1 MFLKKRKKNHKN
13 SDYQKIFAFDFDE
26 KKTFFNDI
34 SNQKHFIKMIKI
46 NDISAIFNLNK
57 NSSSFILSELKTILK
72 MFNNFKIIK
81 ILKKPELLINIDR
94 KYEIIDQINHSFY
107 SSTYLDSSNHQSLL
121 AKKFQLLNLIKT
133 KHNEEINWINQE
145 KNVYLFFSETK
156 EDFLEENLS
165 LLINLLNKSKINF
178 NLLSPWECFDEIK
191 LIFNKDDCIKSN
203 VLNID
208 SHIDKKSLFN
218 INNIKEEQEYLLINQ
233 NKYLSLFE
241 IDLWDLKDINNLFKC
256 FKDLNVDLILDFKK
270 SDSDYFNFVKLTL
283 INNGNSLKELNQ
295 KEMLLKKNI
304 NLYHCKINLLINQ
317 QLESLSNLIIPY
329 QNNKN
334 NLIIKNYEIFDKLI
348 NLNFLSVNKLCPK
361 NSSLIGFNKNNELIY
376 VNSHE
381 NIISIGKPE
390 SLFMKLINEKIVK
403 LERMIIYDY
412 DQEFYSL
419 SKYYNQMSFDFKT
432 FTINPFDLNINQER
446 QLGIKEVISL
456 VGAIFKIINP
466 DLNSNDFL
474 ILKKAINN
482 LYNQDQPKN
491 KTKSSKNNQL
501 INPKANIEIN
511 FLSLLNELNKIP
523 SSENLV
529 DICDEILTTPFLHQ
543 HFNESTNLDL
553 KNETLINLDLSILKK
568 QKLNNQKI
576 ALLILN
582 NFINSNFESSTI
594 YLNNLDVII
603 NEYQLLKQLKIL
615 NSKFNLYGYMNHSKV
630 ELDRIDVIELI
641 RSINCLNL
649 IPWQDYQNQ
658 FWQKLLTILEINC
671 SEKEI
676 NNLNTINNY
685 QYLMINGKNKY
696 WYINRSFE
704 FESNA
709 WKNKI
714 LNRELSKYEINK
726 VLRTQI
732 DEIETEIY
740 YIKKSKEDLVKN
752 FLIKN
757 VSHPD
762 VQQKI
767 RLENQK
773 YIKKLF

>member
-1 MFLKKRKKNHKN
+1 MFLKKWKKNHKN
-13 SDYQKIFAFDFDE
+13 SDYQKLFAFDFDE
-26 KKTFFNDI
+26 QKTFFNDI
-34 SNQKHFIKMIKI
+34 NNQKHFIKMIKI

-57 NSSSFILSELKTILK
+57 NSSDFVLSELKTILK

-107 SSTYLDSSNHQSLL
+107 SSTYLNSSNHQSLL

-133 KHNEEINWINQE
+133 KHNEEIDWINQE
-145 KNVYLFFSETK
+145 KNVYLFFSETNQNL
-156 EDFLEENLS
+156 LEENL
-165 LLINLLNKSKINF
+165 LILMNLLNKSNINF
-178 NLLSPWECFDEIK
+178 DLLSPWECFDEIK
-191 LIFNKDDCIKSN
+191 LIFNKDDSIKSN

-218 INNIKEEQEYLLINQ
+218 IDTIKNEQDYLLINQ
-233 NKYLSLFE
+233 DKYLSLFE
-241 IDLWDLKDINNLFKC
+241 IDLGDLKNINDLFEC
-256 FKDLNVDLILDFKK
+256 FKNLNIDLILDFKK
-270 SDSDYFNFVKLTL
+270 SDSEYFNFVKLTL
-283 INNGNSLKELNQ
+283 INHANSLKELNQ
-295 KEMLLKKNI
+295 KAMVLKKNI
-304 NLYHCKINLLINQ
+304 NSYHFKINLLVNQ
-317 QLESLSNLIIPY
+317 QLEAFNHLIIPY
-329 QNNKN
+329 QANKN
-334 NLIIKNYEIFDKLI
+334 NLIIKNYELFDKLI
-348 NLNFLSVNKLCPK
+348 NLNFLSVNKLCPR

-376 VNSHE
+376 TSAQE

-390 SLFMKLINEKIVK
+390 NLFMKLINEKIAK
-403 LERMIIYDY
+403 LEKVIIYDY
-412 DQEFYSL
+412 DQEFFPL
-419 SKYYNQMSFDFKT
+419 CKYYNQIPFDFKT
-432 FTINPFDLNINQER
+432 FMINPFDLDHNQEK
-446 QLGIKEVISL
+446 QLAIKAVVNLIS
-456 VGAIFKIINP
+456 AIFKVINP
-466 DLNSNDFL
+466 NLNTNELL
-474 ILKKAINN
+474 ILKQAINN
-482 LYNQDQPKN
+482 LYANPNQK
-491 KTKSSKNNQL
+491 KSEAKSKKNNQ
-501 INPKANIEIN
+501 IIEEKTKID
-511 FLSLLNELNKIP
+511 FSELLNQLNQIP

-529 DICDEILTTPFLHQ
+529 DICDEILTSPFLKS
-543 HFNESTNLDL
+543 HFNQPTNLEL
-553 KNETLINLDLSILKK
+553 KNELLINLDLSSLKK
-568 QKLNNQKI
+568 QKLNEQKI

-582 NFINSNFESSTI
+582 NFINSNLESSTI

-603 NEYQLLKQLKIL
+603 NEYQLLKQLEIV
-615 NSKFNLYGYMNHSKV
+615 NSKFNVYGYIDHAKV
-630 ELDRIDVIELI
+630 NLDDTNVIALI
-641 RSINCLNL
+641 KSINCLNL
-649 IPWQDYQNQ
+649 IPWQDYKNQ
-658 FWQKLLTILEINC
+658 FWQKLLTILEIHC
-671 SEKEI
+671 SEKEF

-696 WYINRSFE
+696 WYINKSFE

-740 YIKKSKEDLVKN
+740 YIKKSKEDLIKN

-773 YIKKLF
+773 YIKKLL

>member
-1 MFLKKRKKNHKN
+1 MFLKKWKKNHKN
-13 SDYQKIFAFDFDE
+13 SDYQKLFAFDFDE
-26 KKTFFNDI
+26 QKTFFNDI
-34 SNQKHFIKMIKI
+34 NNQKHFIKMIKI

-57 NSSSFILSELKTILK
+57 NSSDFVLSELKTILK

-107 SSTYLDSSNHQSLL
+107 SSTYLNSSNHQSLL

-133 KHNEEINWINQE
+133 KHNEEIDWINQE
-145 KNVYLFFSETK
+145 KNVYLFFSETNQNL
-156 EDFLEENLS
+156 LEENL
-165 LLINLLNKSKINF
+165 LTLMNLLNKSNINF
-178 NLLSPWECFDEIK
+178 DLLSPWECFDEIK
-191 LIFNKDDCIKSN
+191 LIFNKDDSIKSN

-218 INNIKEEQEYLLINQ
+218 IDTIKNEQDYLLINQ
-233 NKYLSLFE
+233 DKYLSLFE
-241 IDLWDLKDINNLFKC
+241 IDLGDLKNINDLFEC
-256 FKDLNVDLILDFKK
+256 FKNLNIDLILDFKK
-270 SDSDYFNFVKLTL
+270 SDSEYFNFVKLTL
-283 INNGNSLKELNQ
+283 INHANSLKELNQ
-295 KEMLLKKNI
+295 KAMVLKKNI
-304 NLYHCKINLLINQ
+304 NSYHFKINLLVNQ
-317 QLESLSNLIIPY
+317 QLEAFNHLIIPY
-329 QNNKN
+329 QANKN
-334 NLIIKNYEIFDKLI
+334 NLIIKNYELFDKLI
-348 NLNFLSVNKLCPK
+348 NLNFLSVNKLCPQ

-376 VNSHE
+376 TSAHE
-381 NIISIGKPE
+381 NIMSIGKPE
-390 SLFMKLINEKIVK
+390 NLFMKLINEKIAK
-403 LERMIIYDY
+403 LEKVIIYDY
-412 DQEFYSL
+412 DQEFFPL
-419 SKYYNQMSFDFKT
+419 CKYYNQIPFDFKT
-432 FTINPFDLNINQER
+432 FMINPFDLDHNQEK
-446 QLGIKEVISL
+446 QLAIKAVVNLIS
-456 VGAIFKIINP
+456 AIFKVINP
-466 DLNSNDFL
+466 NLNTNELL
-474 ILKKAINN
+474 ILKQAINN
-482 LYNQDQPKN
+482 LYANPNQK
-491 KTKSSKNNQL
+491 KSKAKSKKNNQ
-501 INPKANIEIN
+501 IIEEKTKID
-511 FLSLLNELNKIP
+511 FSELLNQLNQIP

-529 DICDEILTTPFLHQ
+529 DICDEILTSPFLKH
-543 HFNESTNLDL
+543 HFNQSTDLEL
-553 KNETLINLDLSILKK
+553 KNELLINLDLSSLKK
-568 QKLNNQKI
+568 QKLNEQKI

-582 NFINSNFESSTI
+582 NFINSNLESSTI

-603 NEYQLLKQLKIL
+603 NEYQLLKQLEIV
-615 NSKFNLYGYMNHSKV
+615 NSKFNVYGYIDHAKV
-630 ELDRIDVIELI
+630 NLDDTNVIALI
-641 RSINCLNL
+641 KSINCLNL

-696 WYINRSFE
+696 WYINKSFE